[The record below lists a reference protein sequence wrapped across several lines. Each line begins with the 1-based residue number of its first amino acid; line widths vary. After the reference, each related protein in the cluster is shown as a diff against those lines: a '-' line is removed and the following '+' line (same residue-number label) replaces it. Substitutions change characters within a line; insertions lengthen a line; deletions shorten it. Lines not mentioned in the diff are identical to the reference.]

1 MGRVSSVVSYWG
13 GFSILIANARSF
25 SFDDCVGI
33 LGSVACFVYYCV
45 QHGSLLVW

>member
-1 MGRVSSVVSYWG
+1 MSSVVSCWD
-13 GFSILIANARSF
+13 GFLILIADTISS

-33 LGSVACFVYYCV
+33 LGSVTCFIYYRV